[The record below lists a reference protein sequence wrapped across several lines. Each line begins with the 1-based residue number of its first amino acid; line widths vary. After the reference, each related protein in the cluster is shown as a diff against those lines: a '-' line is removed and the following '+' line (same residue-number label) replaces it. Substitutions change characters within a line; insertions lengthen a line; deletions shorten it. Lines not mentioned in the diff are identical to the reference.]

1 MNLRTKLFGLAA
13 AVAICLGFAAPAAAV
28 GPTISTGT
36 NLSIG
41 FTDVGGFSVSLG
53 VLTGFDGSGLVTAS
67 TVASTRNATLLLTYT
82 DTQAYRDG
90 FNVNLSATDFNSTL
104 QVPYQPAGTFYAIP
118 ASGFK
123 IFKNYNPA
131 QTRWT
136 SQGCSATPGGTF
148 PTSPTCLWDYRVGDI
163 GATTQSG
170 GTINPNPFATW
181 TSANELNAA
190 KFVAYGLAGSGT
202 VASTQALDVTLD
214 VPAAM
219 PGTTYTSVVTASL
232 VGTTP

>member
-13 AVAICLGFAAPAAAV
+13 AVAICIGFAAPAAAV
-28 GPTISTGT
+28 GPTVSTGT
-36 NLSIG
+36 NLSITFNDTG
-41 FTDVGGFSVSLG
+41 AFSVTLGVYSPFDGVGGV
-53 VLTGFDGSGLVTAS
+53 DAS
-67 TVASTRNATLLLTYT
+67 TAASTRNATLQLVYT

-104 QVPYQPAGTFYAIP
+104 QVPYQPSGTYYSIP

-123 IFKNYNPA
+123 LVANYNPA

-136 SQGCSATPGGTF
+136 SQGCSPGSF

-163 GATTQSG
+163 GATTQTG
-170 GTINPNPFATW
+170 GSINPNPFSTW
-181 TSANELNAA
+181 TAANTLDTAR
-190 KFVAYGLAGSGT
+190 FVAYGLAGSGT
-202 VASTQALDVTLD
+202 VSTTQYLGVTLD